1 MMRTQSIKEFL
12 GNLSSSSPAPGG
24 GSVAALSGALAAGLV
39 AMVCRLTI
47 GKKKYADVEADMLE
61 ILPHAESLREEFLHL
76 ADEDTDAF
84 NEVMRAYG
92 MPKET
97 DAEKQV
103 RGEAIQKA
111 MHVAADVPYEV
122 LEMCREGLELSRE
135 VASKGNTNSISDAGV
150 SALMFYAAAFSAAL
164 NVRINLGSF
173 SHQEDVA
180 RRGENVHD
188 IMSVVQDLRDEVL
201 AIVESKL
208 G

>member
-61 ILPHAESLREEFLHL
+61 ILPHAESLREEFLQL

-173 SHQEDVA
+173 SDQEDVA
-180 RRGENVHD
+180 RRSENVHD
-188 IMSVVQDLRDEVL
+188 IMSVVQDLRDGVL
-201 AIVESKL
+201 TIVESKL